1 MTLRETLR
9 NRRGM
14 ALMFTLV
21 TFLVVFIILTGV
33 AIVAN
38 ANLVSAQTS
47 QEHTA
52 AYFIAES
59 GINTVSS
66 DLRDLMND
74 LLDDSATVEQAEAQL
89 ATYIALNN
97 NRRLNWNAINGESV
111 FTDLSLSYVDN
122 GDGRFT
128 VSVTSDGNVGP
139 QQRSLSMNLVIE
151 YNDGGHPIFSVKNA
165 ITALGYIII
174 GNQARVAEAVY
185 DPITGLRLPDDEFV
199 LGGPIATYSQAS
211 CAITIGTRGSMD
223 KAPPISSTV
232 IPINNTGKPLNTYK
246 SFVVCPLNNS
256 NDLDDVVGLPPDSG
270 LDAIYATGENIPY
283 PNLYIPPVPTYATKL
298 SPLVVNGTTLV
309 APNGSFTKTSAHASY
324 LYNMPAGQYY
334 VPQFSF
340 DGAANFTIRV
350 DGNTEILTDALYF
363 RGTVHFVGNGSLT
376 IYVKGNGLS
385 KYTSDT
391 ENIEF
396 TNGVV
401 AGWVGAPEKLKIIVF
416 ETMITDKKETRNLR
430 ITLDNN
436 IIFHGSMLLE
446 NADLYVMQNANWTG
460 YLGTMGN
467 SINFNEN
474 NINHDGFF
482 YGPNAVVAIDGTSG
496 LVGAIAVKTVTIGN
510 NGFVHYDPTNLRKFP
525 FMILGDAP
533 GGGGVVVD
541 PGGDP
546 AVTISEGTI
555 REGN

>member
-1 MTLRETLR
+1 MTLRECIR

-38 ANLVSAQTS
+38 ANLISAQTS

-52 AYFIAES
+52 AYFTAES

-74 LLDDSATVEQAEAQL
+74 LLADDATIEQAEAQL
-89 ATYIALNN
+89 ATYVAMNN
-97 NRRLNWNAINGESV
+97 NRRLTWNPINGETV
-111 FTDLSLSYVDN
+111 FTDLVLSYTDN
-122 GDGRFT
+122 GNGRFT
-128 VSVTSDGNVGP
+128 VNIASDGNVGP
-139 QQRSLSMNLVIE
+139 QQRTLTMSLVIE

-174 GNQARVAEAVY
+174 GNQARIAEAVY
-185 DPITGLRLPDDEFV
+185 VDGVRLPDDEFI
-199 LGGPIATYSQAS
+199 LGGPIATYSQDS
-211 CAITIGTRGSMD
+211 CAITIGTRGQMD
-223 KAPPISSTV
+223 KAPPISSV
-232 IPINNTGKPLNTYK
+232 IIPINNTGSPLNTYK
-246 SFVVCPLNNS
+246 SFVVCTLNKSDSLN
-256 NDLDDVVGLPPDSG
+256 DVVGMTPNNG
-270 LDAIYATGENIPY
+270 LQAISATGENIPY
-283 PNLYIPPVPTYATKL
+283 PNLFIPAVPTFNTRL
-298 SPLVVNGTTLV
+298 DPLVVNGTTLIS
-309 APNGSFTKTSAHASY
+309 ANGSFTKTNAHSTY
-324 LYNMPAGQYY
+324 LYTLPSGQYY
-334 VPQFSF
+334 VPQLSF
-340 DGAANFTIRV
+340 DGAGDFTIWV
-350 DGNTEILTDALYF
+350 DGTTEILTDALFF
-363 RGTVHFVGNGSLT
+363 RGTVHFTGNGDLT
-376 IYVKGNGLS
+376 IYVKGNGAS
-385 KYTSDT
+385 KFTSDT
-391 ENIEF
+391 TNIQF
-396 TNGVV
+396 DNGVI
-401 AGWVGAPEKLKIIVF
+401 AGWVGAPEKLKIVVF
-416 ETMITDKKETRNLR
+416 ETLITDKKETRDLL
-430 ITLDNN
+430 ITLNNN
-436 IIFHGSMLLE
+436 IQFHGSMLLE
-446 NADLYVMQNANWTG
+446 NADLNVMQNANWTG
-460 YLGTMGN
+460 YLGTMGD
-467 SINFNEN
+467 SISFNEN

-510 NGFVHYDPTNLRKFP
+510 NGFVHYDPTHLRKFP

>member
-1 MTLRETLR
+1 MTLRNCIR

-38 ANLVSAQTS
+38 ANLISAQTS

-52 AYFIAES
+52 AYFTAES

-74 LLDDSATVEQAEAQL
+74 LLEDEATVEQAEAQL
-89 ATYIALNN
+89 ATYVALNN
-97 NRRLNWNAINGESV
+97 NRRLTWNAVNGEST
-111 FTDLSLSYVDN
+111 FTDLSLSYTDE
-122 GDGRFT
+122 GSGRFT
-128 VSVTSDGNVGP
+128 VSITSDGNVGP
-139 QQRSLSMNLVIE
+139 QQRTLTMNLVIE

-174 GNQARVAEAVY
+174 GNQARVAEAKY
-185 DPITGLRLPDDEFV
+185 DPITGLRLPDDEFI
-199 LGGPIATYSQAS
+199 LGGPIATYSQDS
-211 CAITIGTRGSMD
+211 CAITIGTRGQMD
-223 KAPPISSTV
+223 KAPPISSV
-232 IPINNTGKPLNTYK
+232 IIPINDTGTPLNTYK
-246 SFVVCPLNNS
+246 SYTVCTLNKS
-256 NDLDDVVGLPPDSG
+256 DSLDDVVGLSPNNG
-270 LDAIYATGENIPY
+270 LPAISATGENIPY
-283 PNLYIPPVPTYATKL
+283 PSLYIPPVPTYTTKL
-298 SPLVVNGTTLV
+298 DPLSVNGTTLI
-309 APNGSFTKTSAHASY
+309 AANGSFTKTNVHASY

-340 DGAANFTIRV
+340 DGAGDFTIRV
-350 DGNTEILTDALYF
+350 DGKTEILTDALFF
-363 RGTVHFVGNGSLT
+363 RGTVHFTGNGDLT

-385 KYTSDT
+385 KFTDDT
-391 ENIEF
+391 TNIQF
-396 TNGVV
+396 INGVI
-401 AGWVGAPEKLKIIVF
+401 AGWVDAPEKLKIVVYQ
-416 ETMITDKKETRNLR
+416 TMITDRKVTRDLH

-436 IIFHGSMLLE
+436 IQFHGSMLLE
-446 NADLYVMQNANWTG
+446 NADLMVMQNANWTG
-460 YLGTMGN
+460 YLGTMGD
-467 SINFNEN
+467 SISFNEN

-482 YGPNAVVAIDGTSG
+482 YGPNAVVSIDGTSG

-510 NGFVHYDPTNLRKFP
+510 NAFVHYDPTHLRKFP